1 MSKKLQKLCEEFIKK
16 QKISCPET
24 VYQSDRV
31 MENAYEFIEQICNI
45 VGYYDDDQDKVVK
58 PNDDK

>member
-24 VYQSDRV
+24 IYQTDHV
-31 MENAYEFIEQICNI
+31 IENAYEFIENICNI
-45 VGYYDDDQDKVVK
+45 IGYYDDDLNKIVK
-58 PNDDK
+58 QND